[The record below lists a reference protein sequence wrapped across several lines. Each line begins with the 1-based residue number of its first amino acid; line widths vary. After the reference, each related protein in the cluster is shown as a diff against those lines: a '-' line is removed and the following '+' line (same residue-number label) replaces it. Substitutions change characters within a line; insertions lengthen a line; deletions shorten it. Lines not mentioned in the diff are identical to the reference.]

1 MVSDPSRLIP
11 TADFGSRFSAFVID
25 AALLFVVQ
33 WVVVIV
39 AARQLQAVG
48 LSSTEQ
54 CADNP
59 ELMCQGPS
67 TILWLLILA
76 FLLASTVGYHAFFE
90 GRYGS
95 TPGKRWMGLQVVDA
109 STLAAVGF
117 LNALVRSGI
126 RQAFWLLPFV
136 LFEASPFGLPLP
148 AALVIILPML
158 ALLVFVRGA
167 WHVDGQGLHDL
178 AAGTLVVRRDPARQ
192 QVQPVTPHFQPSS
205 KTIDDPAAGVPAA
218 GVPVD
223 GVPVAGVP
231 VAGVPVA
238 GVPVAGVPVAGVPVA
253 GVCAADVPVDGVCSA
268 DVPAA
273 ADGEAI
279 DLSIVSPN

>member
-1 MVSDPSRLIP
+1 MVSDPSRPIP

-48 LSSTEQ
+48 LSSTEE

-90 GRYGS
+90 GRYGA

-109 STLAAVGF
+109 STLAPVGF
-117 LNALVRSGI
+117 MNALVRSGI

-136 LFEASPFGLPLP
+136 LFEASPFGLQLP
-148 AALVIILPML
+148 ATLVIILPML

-167 WHVDGQGLHDL
+167 WHVDGRGLHDL

-192 QVQPVTPHFQPSS
+192 VQPITPHFQPSS
-205 KTIDDPAAGVPAA
+205 KTVDDPADGVSGDGVSAA
-218 GVPVD
+218 GVSA
-223 GVPVAGVP
+223 AG
-231 VAGVPVA
+231 
-238 GVPVAGVPVAGVPVA
+238 
-253 GVCAADVPVDGVCSA
+253 
-268 DVPAA
+268 
-273 ADGEAI
+273 DGEAI
-279 DLSIVSPN
+279 DFPSSAPTSWTPRSHDHT